1 MRQYILI
8 VLCVLFRTNAQKFI
22 NTSAI
27 LPNNADTLCTQPG
40 LVGEYMCVMNSGISS
55 DRNYSNEI
63 LLAGRDVIN
72 STTSYGFTSKAIS
85 SFRPDITV
93 YATHET
99 STLTNSITG
108 TAVANLDMFVCSEE
122 TCNNYVDLKYVEYEK
137 SYDIGFAVGVIPY
150 TNLAIGVPLRTSS
163 SNTSCVEVVSDVVK
177 KYKNVD
183 SAFRFTHY
191 VNTDTEK
198 DIGYAMLGT
207 RVNFEAYTD
216 YLLSKSSFGVAPYSI
231 NGVCAYIIYPDNA
244 WYMQY
249 IISKL
254 TKCSEP
260 NHTFAM
266 MGISNNDWCYY
277 CDAHSIDVKNNKA
290 DCYPSNLVTCEHN
303 PYPLVNATIDTW
315 KMRIY
320 NLTSNKS
327 DGDQRL
333 YLHPWSTILMEIIEN
348 GRSTSSAGCNQTGEL
363 LCVST
368 YDVCNTSKPAILTC
382 PAANMIFKNSNGYGA
397 LVHILRNYWVTMS
410 QWKADT
416 FSMLGNERLIV
427 SRMKSEI
434 DAAEQWGYQQAS
446 ISVRNSIDLYKPMYN
461 VKGYLITFM
470 INAAAA
476 FGAWS
481 AYPNVAAWISKIAS
495 IIIKYDKI
503 NYIIGK
509 SVAGVVTMA
518 ITVMPLIT
526 IVITDNLI
534 NKDNINNKSS
544 TTYMQQAFDAP
555 GYGKYKIV
563 IIAQIN
569 KIAGSSH
576 LSLNM
581 GIPLIC
587 VMFFI
592 GITAIVLTEVAIY
605 SKLKSDT
612 LASSGRLVKVK
623 LIVDHTE
630 DCNK

>member
-1 MRQYILI
+1 MRQYVLI
-8 VLCVLFRTNAQKFI
+8 ALCVLFRTNAQKFI

-85 SFRPDITV
+85 SFRPDITI

-122 TCNNYVDLKYVEYEK
+122 TCNNYVDLKYVGYGE

-163 SNTSCVEVVSDVVK
+163 SNTACVEVVSDVVK

-191 VNTDTEK
+191 VNTDTEIVK
-198 DIGYAMLGT
+198 GYAMLGT

-249 IISKL
+249 IISKF

-266 MGISNNDWCYY
+266 MGISNNNWCYF
-277 CDAHSIDVKNNKA
+277 CDTSSIDVSNHNA
-290 DCYPSNLVTCEHN
+290 GCYPSNLGTCENH
-303 PYPLVNATIDTW
+303 PYPFVDATIDTW

-320 NLTSNKS
+320 NLTSNNS
-327 DGDQRL
+327 NGDQSL

-348 GRSTSSAGCNQTGEL
+348 GRNANSAGCNKTDGFICVGNGCTTL
-363 LCVST
+363 LPEV
-368 YDVCNTSKPAILTC
+368 LTC
-382 PAANMIFKNSNGYGA
+382 PAAEMTFKNSNGYGA
-397 LVHILRNYWVTMS
+397 LVHILRNYWVTTL
-410 QWKADT
+410 QWKDADT
-416 FSMLGNERLIV
+416 FSMLGNERLTV
-427 SRMKSEI
+427 SRMKPEI

-495 IIIKYDKI
+495 IIIKHDKI

-544 TTYMQQAFDAP
+544 ITYMQQAFDAP

-605 SKLKSDT
+605 SKLKSDK
-612 LASSGRLVKVK
+612 LASSDRRVKVK